1 MALKSSKR
9 KERSENVA
17 TNITQKNEAQP
28 ISASETQTSQSGTSL
43 QSTTVSNDV
52 TDLSK
57 IVAES
62 QAKLSQEP
70 QKRKRRTKAEIAAAN
85 GGVSNSPSSVN
96 YASLPAQDFTMATE
110 PLLTALDMAAS
121 SYIGKSN
128 GVKVKDLRA
137 SQDDL
142 KKAAQSLN
150 QPLTVI
156 SAHLGASADPVS
168 AAYIA
173 VGLTLGGLFL
183 GKYFQAQEL
192 AESKNEN

>member
-9 KERSENVA
+9 ERS
-17 TNITQKNEAQP
+17 
-28 ISASETQTSQSGTSL
+28 
-43 QSTTVSNDV
+43 SNDV
-52 TDLSK
+52 QAKTQPSSETKTQESTSAIIAPTSTDLSDHVDLQK
-57 IVAES
+57 IVSES
-62 QAKLSQEP
+62 QNNLNSQP
-70 QKRKRRTKAEIAAAN
+70 QKRKRRTKAELAAAN
-85 GGVSNSPSSVN
+85 GGQASSAVQVN
-96 YASLPAQDFTMATE
+96 YATLQSQDFTMATE
-110 PLLTALDMAAS
+110 PLLQALDLAAS
-121 SYIGKSN
+121 SYIGKSS
-128 GVKVKDLRA
+128 GVKAKDLRA
-137 SQDDL
+137 SSDDL

-192 AESKNEN
+192 AENVNPAN

>member
-9 KERSENVA
+9 ERS
-17 TNITQKNEAQP
+17 
-28 ISASETQTSQSGTSL
+28 
-43 QSTTVSNDV
+43 SNDV
-52 TDLSK
+52 QPKTQPSGENKTQESPTTTIVASSTDLSDHVDLQK
-57 IVAES
+57 IVSES
-62 QAKLSQEP
+62 QNTLNAQP
-70 QKRKRRTKAEIAAAN
+70 QKRKRRTKAELAAAN
-85 GGVSNSPSSVN
+85 GGAVSSSPSSVN
-96 YASLPAQDFTMATE
+96 YAGLPAQDFTMATE
-110 PLLTALDMAAS
+110 PLLQALDMAAA
-121 SYIGKSN
+121 SYIGQSN
-128 GVKVKDLRA
+128 GVKAKDLRA

-192 AESKNEN
+192 AEVKNEN